1 MAIPKKINF
10 MNQSYDIIEDDEKE
24 TKREGSFAT
33 VDFIDRT
40 IYIYKWLKEDA
51 KEEALWH
58 ELFHVMEHHFNIPLE
73 EEHVAQLSVGAYHL
87 LKANPLL
94 NYGRSK

>member
-40 IYIYKWLKEDA
+40 IYIYKWFKEDA
-51 KEEALWH
+51 K
-58 ELFHVMEHHFNIPLE
+58 
-73 EEHVAQLSVGAYHL
+73 
-87 LKANPLL
+87 
-94 NYGRSK
+94 